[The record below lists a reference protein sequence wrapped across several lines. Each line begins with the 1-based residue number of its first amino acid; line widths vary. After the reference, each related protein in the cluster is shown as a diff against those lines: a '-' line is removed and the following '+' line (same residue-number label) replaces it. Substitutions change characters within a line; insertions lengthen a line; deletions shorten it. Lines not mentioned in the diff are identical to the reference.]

1 MGEREFAQVLRLMEV
16 FAIEDVAA
24 GDHDA
29 IDRGVIGFDSSWTVR
44 CGAATWDMSHFSILP
59 GPGAEFSLICGVTS
73 GAIPIDETCSACRI
87 DLIARCHM

>member
-1 MGEREFAQVLRLMEV
+1 MGKREFAQVLRLMEV

-44 CGAATWDMSHFSILP
+44 CGAATWDMSHFSILL
-59 GPGAEFSLICGVTS
+59 GPGAEFSLICGATPL
-73 GAIPIDETCSACRI
+73 AIHIDKGLQCTPY
-87 DLIARCHM
+87 